1 MWLYNDVPIDSMDL
15 SEYVGFVYV
24 ITNTVDD
31 RIYIGKKL
39 LKFKRTKTVKGKKK
53 KTFIDSDWK
62 DYWGSSKLLHLD
74 LDELGKDSF
83 KREVLRL
90 CKSRGELNYYEARYQ
105 FDWRVLESDKFYNE
119 WISLKAHKVHLKKV
133 DFSDRED
140 IMSLANT
147 NRDK

>member
-1 MWLYNDVPIDSMDL
+1 MWLYNDVPIDSIDL

-24 ITNTVDD
+24 ITNKVDD

-39 LKFKRTKTVKGKKK
+39 LKFKRTKTIKGKKK
-53 KTFIDSDWK
+53 KIFIDSDWK

-90 CKSRGELNYYEARYQ
+90 CKSRGELNYYEAKYQ

-119 WISLKAHKVHLKKV
+119 WISLKSHKVHLKNV
-133 DFSDRED
+133 DFSDRKN
-140 IMSLANT
+140 IMILANT